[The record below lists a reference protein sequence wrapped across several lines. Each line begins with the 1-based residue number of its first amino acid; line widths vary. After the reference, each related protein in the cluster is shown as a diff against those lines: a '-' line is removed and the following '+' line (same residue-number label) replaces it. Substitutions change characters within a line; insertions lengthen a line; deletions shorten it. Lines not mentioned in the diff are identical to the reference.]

1 MGKIYTKGGDC
12 GKTSLVTGERVSK
25 SDVRV
30 CAYGDMDELISYLGV
45 LRSISP
51 ENDGIL
57 RRIQQNLMLSS
68 AWVATASDVDK
79 MKMPDEAEILWL
91 ESQID
96 RISGELPP
104 MTAFILPA
112 GPAAA
117 ALFQVART
125 VCRRAERSVTAISD
139 ERASVC
145 YAAKYLN
152 RLSDFLFVL
161 GRMSVISSGEKEDFW
176 LP

>member
-1 MGKIYTKGGDC
+1 MGKIYTKGGDH

-25 SDVRV
+25 SDARV

-51 ENDGIL
+51 ENDGML
-57 RRIQQNLMLSS
+57 QRIQQNLMLSS

-79 MKMPDEAEILWL
+79 MNKPEESEILWL

-112 GPAAA
+112 GPVASSV
-117 ALFQVART
+117 FQVART
-125 VCRRAERSVTAISD
+125 VCRRAERSVTALSD
-139 ERASVC
+139 ERASIC
-145 YAAKYLN
+145 CAAKYLN
-152 RLSDFLFVL
+152 RLSGLLFVM
-161 GRMSVISSGEKEDFW
+161 GRLSVISSGEKEDFW

>member
-1 MGKIYTKGGDC
+1 MGKIYTKGGDR

-25 SDVRV
+25 SDARV

-68 AWVATASDVDK
+68 AWVATASDVYR
-79 MKMPDEAEILWL
+79 MKLPEESEILWL

-96 RISGELPP
+96 RISVELPP

-112 GPAAA
+112 GPTVSSI
-117 ALFQVART
+117 FQVART
-125 VCRRAERSVTAISD
+125 VCRRAERNVTALSD
-139 ERASVC
+139 ERASIC

-152 RLSDFLFVL
+152 RLSDLLFVM
-161 GRMSVISSGEKEDFW
+161 GRISVISSGEKEDFW